1 MGGACGTQ
9 RIEEKYVQSFGGKT
23 LKEIDHLE
31 DICRDGR
38 IILKCVLK
46 KKEDTVWTLFTFSRY
61 RAVVGPCRHSNEL
74 LGSVKCGKY
83 FD

>member
-1 MGGACGTQ
+1 VWHTWNGREIYTEVWWENPEG
-9 RIEEKYVQSFGGKT
+9 
-23 LKEIDHLE
+23 IDHLE

-46 KKEDTVWTLFTFSRY
+46 KKEGTVWTLFTCSRY
-61 RAVVGPCRHSNEL
+61 EAVVVPCRHSNEL
-74 LGSVKCGKY
+74 VGSVNCRIY

>member
-1 MGGACGTQ
+1 MGGACGTYQ
-9 RIEEKYVQSFGGKT
+9 IEEKYVQSFGGKT

-46 KKEDTVWTLFTFSRY
+46 KKEGRVWNLFTCAGMGQLWGLEDTVTNFW
-61 RAVVGPCRHSNEL
+61 VQ
-74 LGSVKCGKY
+74 
-83 FD
+83 